1 MLGSFFQNMSV
12 SMTKEAYF
20 EMCEALGT
28 EPLDEEIPVEM
39 QDFPVEVQE
48 AINIY
53 YKLRDEWD
61 TMNGIYLGKSY
72 AGLGDILTI
81 LEVPNEDRK
90 FLLEW
95 LAVMDAARSK
105 SLKALRPAKEVKTKN
120 PAE

>member
-1 MLGSFFQNMSV
+1 MSV

-28 EPLDEEIPVEM
+28 EPLEEEIPVEM
-39 QDFPVEVQE
+39 SDFPVEVQE
-48 AINIY
+48 AISIY

-61 TMNGIYLGKSY
+61 TMNGIYMGKSY

-95 LAVMDAARSK
+95 LSVMDAARSK
-105 SLKALRPAKEVKTKN
+105 ALKDLRPAKEVKAKT
-120 PAE
+120 PPI